1 MVKMLI
7 HAELAINQLTVLSS
21 LRSQISTRHVERS
34 INSSANARSRN
45 GAHLS
50 LDTQLHFTHSSAYER
65 LKADAEHAKSKSS
78 GSWEGDVGSNSG
90 GDGDGADGWWQ
101 WGKGRRLWRGGGGLG
116 VFIALVEVVQNGDI
130 NECVVMSPVRSQ
142 RALFILLTARG
153 KRTRGEG
160 TSSSIRQQ
168 LITRESAW
176 KFECL
181 SEASIE
187 LTIVDTNRPVRK
199 VGVRHPRHVF
209 VSMFHCRHGAA
220 SGILLVDLSSRN
232 ERKVEFRNA
241 MIGVPYDY
249 TLSIHSLSDFIKDI
263 EAELARL
270 SRESKREKKR
280 VVLAG

>member
-1 MVKMLI
+1 MLI
-7 HAELAINQLTVLSS
+7 HAEVAINQLTVLSS
-21 LRSQISTRHVERS
+21 LRSRISTRHVERS

-50 LDTQLHFTHSSAYER
+50 LDTQLHFTHSSGNQVGVGKVMSVVTVMVMVMRRAAGRKGGDCRRVEGVRRLYCISRSGAER
-65 LKADAEHAKSKSS
+65 RYKRMRSNVSGAFSKSAIYTP
-78 GSWEGDVGSNSG
+78 D
-90 GDGDGADGWWQ
+90 
-101 WGKGRRLWRGGGGLG
+101 
-116 VFIALVEVVQNGDI
+116 
-130 NECVVMSPVRSQ
+130 C
-142 RALFILLTARG
+142 
-153 KRTRGEG
+153 TRG
-160 TSSSIRQQ
+160 
-168 LITRESAW
+168 SAW

-187 LTIVDTNRPVRK
+187 LTIVDCDRPVRK

-241 MIGVPYDY
+241 MIGVPHYY

-263 EAELARL
+263 EAELVRF

-280 VVLAG
+280 AISAG

>member
-1 MVKMLI
+1 MSARRRRRARGLPRSVLAMPLI
-7 HAELAINQLTVLSS
+7 AVLSCVS
-21 LRSQISTRHVERS
+21 
-34 INSSANARSRN
+34 
-45 GAHLS
+45 G
-50 LDTQLHFTHSSAYER
+50 LD
-65 LKADAEHAKSKSS
+65 ADTK
-78 GSWEGDVGSNSG
+78 V
-90 GDGDGADGWWQ
+90 
-101 WGKGRRLWRGGGGLG
+101 
-116 VFIALVEVVQNGDI
+116 
-130 NECVVMSPVRSQ
+130 
-142 RALFILLTARG
+142 RALACVPAYVRMA
-153 KRTRGEG
+153 
-160 TSSSIRQQ
+160 Q
-168 LITRESAW
+168 ESAW

-263 EAELARL
+263 EAELARH

-280 VVLAG
+280 VVSAG

>member
-1 MVKMLI
+1 MLI

-21 LRSQISTRHVERS
+21 LRSRISTRHVERS

-90 GDGDGADGWWQ
+90 GDGDRGGRVLAMGEREEIME
-101 WGKGRRLWRGGGGLG
+101 GRRRARRLYC
-116 VFIALVEVVQNGDI
+116 I
-130 NECVVMSPVRSQ
+130 SRSGAE
-142 RALFILLTARG
+142 RRY
-153 KRTRGEG
+153 KRMRSNVSGAFSKSAIYTPDC
-160 TSSSIRQQ
+160 
-168 LITRESAW
+168 TRESAW

-263 EAELARL
+263 EAELARH

-280 VVLAG
+280 VVSAG